1 MICLALL
8 VWFINS
14 PDLTTMNNPTTFC
27 VVLASYITAGLFGVA
42 FVQTALTES
51 LQQHSGTQSYVRVI
65 R

>member
-1 MICLALL
+1 
-8 VWFINS
+8 
-14 PDLTTMNNPTTFC
+14 MNNPTTFC

-51 LQQHSGTQSYVRVI
+51 LQQHSGTQSYVRVV